1 MCGITIFFHK
11 EKLTSQFYD
20 RFLKSLRKI
29 AHRGPD
35 DEGVLLINTRT
46 GNYKVI
52 ATDFTHSE
60 IQNKINITDVE
71 IGDYNLALGHR
82 RLSIIDLSVAG
93 HQPMQGKD
101 GSWIIFNGEIY
112 NYIELREEL
121 KKTGSVFITNSDT
134 EVILEAYR
142 VWGQECWNKFNGMWA
157 MCIWD
162 ATNKK
167 IVLSN
172 DRFGVKPLYYIDK
185 KDFFVAGSETKQF
198 SDYGD
203 WHGGLNH
210 QHIEEFLKY
219 GFLDMDN
226 RTMYNS
232 IYRYKS
238 SHFCYINPLNFT
250 GIEHN
255 QIRYYSMSKKVT
267 PISEKDAIDRFREL
281 LTSAVT
287 LRMRS
292 DVKFGFALSGGIDSS
307 AILYMARNILKK
319 QNVVGDINGFS
330 AIFPGYEIADES
342 KFINII
348 EKDLPCKT
356 HYSLPMEEFTIKSFE
371 SHVYHQDEPLNG
383 TSYFA
388 QWSLYKKAKKDG
400 VKILFNGQG
409 ADEVFAGYHHHFYR
423 YCRSLLIKGKIIE
436 CLTLINSFAALKGIS
451 KKQVSK
457 TIFNEVK
464 LAAKIKSGIAKFD
477 HGILKHWNEI
487 NTLDDMLLAD
497 FNTFQLPLYLRADDR
512 DSMSFSIE
520 SRHPFMDYRL
530 VEFGY
535 TLPNNLLIKDGW
547 QKYIV
552 RKAMHEMPENI
563 RYRKDKK
570 GFLTPETIWLEKY
583 KNEFEEYLYYNE
595 KTFGKKHLAS
605 NMFSN
610 YAIGAWLKLYNF

>member
-11 EKLTSQFYD
+11 EKFTSEFYN

-35 DEGVLLINTRT
+35 DEGVLLINTHT

-60 IQNKINITDVE
+60 IQNKTNITDIE
-71 IGDYNLALGHR
+71 IGNYNLALGHR

-121 KKTGSVFITNSDT
+121 KKTGSLFVTNSDT
-134 EVILEAYR
+134 EVVLEAYR

-162 ATNKK
+162 APNKK
-167 IVLSN
+167 IILSN

-198 SDYGD
+198 SDYPD

-210 QHIEEFLKY
+210 HHIEEFLKY
-219 GFLDMDN
+219 GLLDIDK

-232 IYRYKS
+232 VNRFKS

-250 GIEHN
+250 RIEHN
-255 QIRYYSMSKKVT
+255 QVRYYSMVKKVI
-267 PISEKDAIDRFREL
+267 PISEKDAIERFREL
-281 LTSAVT
+281 LTSAVS

-307 AILYMARNILKK
+307 AILYMARNILKE
-319 QNVVGDINGFS
+319 QNVLGDINGFS
-330 AIFPGYEIADES
+330 AIFPGYEVADES
-342 KFINII
+342 KFIHII

-371 SHVYHQDEPLNG
+371 NHVYHQDEPLNG

-388 QWSLYKKAKKDG
+388 EWSLYKKAQKNG

-436 CLTLINSFAALKGIS
+436 CLTLINSFAELKGIS

-464 LAAKIKSGIAKFD
+464 LVAKIKSGIAKFD
-477 HGILKHWNEI
+477 HHILKHWNEI

-512 DSMSFSIE
+512 DSMAFSIE

-547 QKYIV
+547 QKYVI
-552 RKAMHEMPENI
+552 RKAMHEMPESI

-583 KNEFEEYLYYNE
+583 KNEFEEYLNYNE
-595 KTFGKKHLAS
+595 KTFGKKYLAS